1 MKIVLIVILG
11 LVLVVIF
18 FLVFIF
24 KNRLGKP
31 VNEPVSDS
39 YYYDPKGNK
48 IIYSPM
54 GNTFEL
60 GYSETE
66 ADAASFVVLSRYA
79 GKDSKNVYWKG
90 KKTLAD
96 PASFVM
102 DSNRI
107 PKDDLHVYFPGD
119 SPDSL
124 YVIEGAD
131 PKTYEPLPTLNNV
144 YYHYWAQDTSSIF
157 LDGKKVDAD
166 RATFV
171 RLNTSIAT
179 DVSSIYS
186 IEPSGTL
193 TVGNPGATILVHRGT
208 KPAGEAKAINESY
221 ARIGQ
226 SIAFSGWKNRFA
238 LLAFDQ
244 ISSIRVVDERNIFVD
259 NVLVSDGKKIEGID
273 GASLEIIQRDYF
285 KDKNGVYYDAEKI
298 PFADPQTF
306 VVVYEEYSKD
316 NQQVFYKQ
324 DVLKGANPTTFTYD
338 FATSIATDG
347 KLSFKDGQVVTEK
360 K

>member
-1 MKIVLIVILG
+1 MKIVLILILG
-11 LVLVVIF
+11 IVLVVIF

-31 VNEPVSDS
+31 VNEALSDS

-60 GYSETE
+60 GYTETE

-79 GKDSKNVYWKG
+79 GKDSKTVYWKG
-90 KKTLAD
+90 KKTQAN
-96 PASFVM
+96 PASFIM

-107 PKDDLHVYFPGD
+107 PKDDLRVYFPGD

-124 YVIEGAD
+124 YVVEGAD
-131 PKTYEPLPTLNNV
+131 PTTYEPLPTLNNV

-186 IEPSGTL
+186 IEPSGTP
-193 TVGNPGATILVHRGT
+193 TVGNPGATILVHRGA

-221 ARIGQ
+221 ARIGK
-226 SIAFSGWKNRFA
+226 SIAFSGWKNNFA
-238 LLAFDQ
+238 LLTFDQ
-244 ISSIRVVDERNIFVD
+244 INPIRVVDERNILVD

-273 GASLEIIQRDYF
+273 QASLEIIQRDYF
-285 KDKNGVYYDAEKI
+285 KDKNSVYYDAEKI
-298 PFADPQTF
+298 PLADPQTF

-316 NQQVFYKQ
+316 NEHVFYKVQ
-324 DVLKGANPTTFTYD
+324 LLEGVNALTFTYN
-338 FATSIATDG
+338 FSGGFATDG
-347 KLSFKDGQVVTEK
+347 KLSFKNGELLLK
-360 K
+360 

>member
-1 MKIVLIVILG
+1 MKIVFILILG
-11 LVLVVIF
+11 LILVVIF

-31 VNEPVSDS
+31 INEVVSDS
-39 YYYDPKGNK
+39 YYYDPRGNK

-60 GYSETE
+60 GYTETE

-79 GKDSKNVYWKG
+79 GKDSKTVYWKG
-90 KKTLAD
+90 KKTKAD
-96 PASFVM
+96 PSSFII

-124 YVIEGAD
+124 YVIKGAD

-166 RATFV
+166 KATFV

-226 SIAFSGWKNRFA
+226 SIAFSGWKNKFA
-238 LLAFDQ
+238 LLTFDQ
-244 ISSIRVVDERNIFVD
+244 INSIRVVNERNVLVD
-259 NVLVSDGKKIEGID
+259 NVLISDGKKIEGID

-285 KDKNGVYYDAEKI
+285 KDKNSVYYDAEKI
-298 PFADPQTF
+298 PLADPQTF

-316 NQQVFYKQ
+316 NQHVYYKT
-324 DVLKGANPTTFTYD
+324 DVLDGAKPNAFTIDY
-338 FATSIATDG
+338 ASGIASDG
-347 KLSFKDGQVVTEK
+347 NLSFKDGQVVTEK

>member
-1 MKIVLIVILG
+1 MKIVFILILG
-11 LVLVVIF
+11 LILVVIF

-31 VNEPVSDS
+31 VNEAVSDS
-39 YYYDPKGNK
+39 YYFDPKGNK

-60 GYSETE
+60 GYTETE
-66 ADAASFVVLSRYA
+66 ADAALFIVLSRYA
-79 GKDSKNVYWKG
+79 GKDSKTVYWKG
-90 KKTLAD
+90 KKTQAD
-96 PASFVM
+96 PASFII
-102 DSNRI
+102 DSNRT

-226 SIAFSGWKNRFA
+226 SIAFSGWKNKFA
-238 LLAFDQ
+238 LLTFDQ
-244 ISSIRVVDERNIFVD
+244 INSIRVVDERNIFID

-285 KDKNGVYYDAEKI
+285 KDKNGVYYDGEKI
-298 PFADPQTF
+298 PLANPQTF
-306 VVVYEEYSKD
+306 VVVHEEYSKD
-316 NQQVFYKQ
+316 DQRVFYKTQ
-324 DVLKGANPTTFTYD
+324 VLEGAKPNTFTIDY
-338 FATSIATDG
+338 ASGIASDG
-347 KLSFKDGQVVTEK
+347 NLSFKEGVLFSK
-360 K
+360 

>member
-1 MKIVLIVILG
+1 MKIVFILILG
-11 LVLVVIF
+11 LILVVIF

-31 VNEPVSDS
+31 VNEAVSDS
-39 YYYDPKGNK
+39 YYFDPKGNK

-60 GYSETE
+60 GYTETE

-79 GKDSKNVYWKG
+79 GKDSKTVYWKG
-90 KKTLAD
+90 KKTQAD
-96 PASFVM
+96 PASFII

-144 YYHYWAQDTSSIF
+144 YYHYWAHDTSSIF

-179 DVSSIYS
+179 DVSSVYS
-186 IEPSGTL
+186 IEPSGTIP
-193 TVGNPGATILVHRGT
+193 VGNPGATILVHRGK
-208 KPAGEAKAINESY
+208 KPDGEATAINENY
-221 ARIGQ
+221 VRIGQ
-226 SIAFSGWKNRFA
+226 SIAFSGWKNDFA
-238 LLAFDQ
+238 LLTFDQ
-244 ISSIRVVDERNIFVD
+244 INSIRVVNER
-259 NVLVSDGKKIEGID
+259 NVLVDNALISDGKKIEGID

-285 KDKNGVYYDAEKI
+285 KDKNSVYYDAEKI
-298 PFADPQTF
+298 PLADPQTF

-316 NQQVFYKQ
+316 NQHVYYKT
-324 DVLKGANPTTFTYD
+324 DVLDGAKPNAFTIDY
-338 FATSIATDG
+338 ASGIASDG
-347 KLSFKDGQVVTEK
+347 NLSFKDGQVVTEK